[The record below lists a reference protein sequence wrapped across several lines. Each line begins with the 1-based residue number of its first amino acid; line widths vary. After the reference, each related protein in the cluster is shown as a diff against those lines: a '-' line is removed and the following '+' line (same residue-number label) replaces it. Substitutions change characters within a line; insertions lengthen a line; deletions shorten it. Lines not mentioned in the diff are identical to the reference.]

1 VDKLAGATNPKP
13 IMKKPRR
20 KRLAVRRPAKDLIDP
35 FDQAVDC
42 GYHLAAYAE
51 LMQKCN
57 PAELVEG
64 ATVAHWGTM
73 LLEEI
78 REQQTHLQA
87 LKP

>member
-1 VDKLAGATNPKP
+1 
-13 IMKKPRR
+13 
-20 KRLAVRRPAKDLIDP
+20 
-35 FDQAVDC
+35 
-42 GYHLAAYAE
+42 
-51 LMQKCN
+51 MQKCN

-73 LLEEI
+73 LREEI